1 MGLENCID
9 QQDLKAFALGHL
21 DDDRSEAIAAHLSAC
36 TRCEETMAGFDDTD
50 DSMLGALREA
60 AGEAVALK
68 SATPVGAVLQQ
79 IANPWSGVDHAEKP
93 ASTGEWIRDYELLEP
108 LGHGG
113 MGTVYKAVHT
123 RLQRPVAIKLLPSRR
138 LRDPDAVARFEREMR
153 AIGRLD
159 HPAIVR
165 ATDAGEA
172 DGTHFLVMDYVEGID
187 LSQLM
192 KLTGPIDVASAC
204 EVIRQTSTGLQY
216 AHDQGL
222 IHRDV
227 KPSNLMMEVSPKN
240 GQGSSTCEKTATVK
254 LLDLG
259 LALFGA
265 ASEAVDELTT
275 VGQLMGTLDYMAPE
289 QADDSHDVDA
299 RADVYSLGATMFKL
313 LTGTAPYETSDR
325 RTPFQKMKALATV
338 DVPSVRTRQPGL
350 PAEVASIVDRMLLR
364 DPASRFQTAADVA
377 QAVAPFCGGHRLAEL
392 TQQAMEQRSHHA
404 PRDEPLSGPVES
416 RKPARHKTEAAIA
429 VMPEAAAVIKDVPMA
444 SRETSAMWPP
454 RRLITRSVM
463 ATLGI
468 LIVIAAGILIR
479 IKTDNGT
486 LIIECASPD
495 VPVEIRQGTDTVKQL
510 TLLAGENKVTLHSG
524 SYEIVLPAEYD
535 SLTLD
540 AGKFELSRG
549 GEWIARI
556 SENAEPSQFTRL
568 IDTFERPITV
578 DDLLPS
584 NSARLTGPS
593 VTPDV
598 AQIIPDPIRQV
609 EFQRLRDRYAEL
621 LRKIDALQ
629 DSLNVEAVNQG
640 DDHPRVRMFQ
650 DSIVVAQNQSASV
663 RDEMQNMLQI
673 EQSNKEK
680 ALLAAKRA
688 AESLNPA
695 STDTAQPL
703 YAGKTFDQWL
713 QVIQTERSNEE
724 LTQAL
729 DAIGVLG
736 RGKHD
741 RQAANA
747 ILDLI
752 ARYPYANPMRDAD
765 DRAKLSVAAIRSMRG
780 LNADET
786 LPVIIDGFKDRQPSV
801 HEFVLVGVL
810 SGVETLGP
818 FGSAHERT
826 NLGMPQPL
834 DSKLRA
840 SEPLTLQLIQLWKLN
855 SGKWSAEKY
864 PAFSNYNSSG
874 HDLVFNFVQQHV
886 GVDKPSQEVEAYL
899 RKFVIDP
906 DQLAQD
912 QDHPNVMAA
921 AMLLARHSP
930 EEVHARI
937 FVRAIQDSLRAAEKP
952 MTAPGG
958 GDAAGGFG
966 VGGGFFPNGI
976 RSSSLHE
983 QMNAWNGLAI
993 LGKHAQPALPLMFE
1007 ILQHSSDGKSVYNDH
1022 SLIGRSSADE
1032 AIELRY
1038 EASMRLFAVEAIA
1051 LIESQDPK
1059 ALEFL
1064 RAELTRLI
1072 GQAPA
1077 DGPFE
1082 LTPGRQA
1089 LLLSPNA
1096 FAAIS
1101 QSVPPRETSPIDIEL
1116 TNACLLAWKALT
1128 GSNPRFDTASLG
1140 ALTTKERG
1148 SGVTIA
1154 NMPKFVSQ

>member
-1 MGLENCID
+1 
-9 QQDLKAFALGHL
+9 
-21 DDDRSEAIAAHLSAC
+21 
-36 TRCEETMAGFDDTD
+36 
-50 DSMLGALREA
+50 
-60 AGEAVALK
+60 
-68 SATPVGAVLQQ
+68 
-79 IANPWSGVDHAEKP
+79 
-93 ASTGEWIRDYELLEP
+93 
-108 LGHGG
+108 
-113 MGTVYKAVHT
+113 
-123 RLQRPVAIKLLPSRR
+123 
-138 LRDPDAVARFEREMR
+138 
-153 AIGRLD
+153 
-159 HPAIVR
+159 
-165 ATDAGEA
+165 
-172 DGTHFLVMDYVEGID
+172 
-187 LSQLM
+187 
-192 KLTGPIDVASAC
+192 
-204 EVIRQTSTGLQY
+204 
-216 AHDQGL
+216 
-222 IHRDV
+222 
-227 KPSNLMMEVSPKN
+227 
-240 GQGSSTCEKTATVK
+240 
-254 LLDLG
+254 
-259 LALFGA
+259 
-265 ASEAVDELTT
+265 
-275 VGQLMGTLDYMAPE
+275 
-289 QADDSHDVDA
+289 
-299 RADVYSLGATMFKL
+299 
-313 LTGTAPYETSDR
+313 
-325 RTPFQKMKALATV
+325 
-338 DVPSVRTRQPGL
+338 
-350 PAEVASIVDRMLLR
+350 
-364 DPASRFQTAADVA
+364 
-377 QAVAPFCGGHRLAEL
+377 
-392 TQQAMEQRSHHA
+392 
-404 PRDEPLSGPVES
+404 
-416 RKPARHKTEAAIA
+416 
-429 VMPEAAAVIKDVPMA
+429 
-444 SRETSAMWPP
+444 
-454 RRLITRSVM
+454 
-463 ATLGI
+463 
-468 LIVIAAGILIR
+468 
-479 IKTDNGT
+479 
-486 LIIECASPD
+486 
-495 VPVEIRQGTDTVKQL
+495 
-510 TLLAGENKVTLHSG
+510 
-524 SYEIVLPAEYD
+524 
-535 SLTLD
+535 
-540 AGKFELSRG
+540 
-549 GEWIARI
+549 
-556 SENAEPSQFTRL
+556 
-568 IDTFERPITV
+568 
-578 DDLLPS
+578 
-584 NSARLTGPS
+584 
-593 VTPDV
+593 
-598 AQIIPDPIRQV
+598 
-609 EFQRLRDRYAEL
+609 
-621 LRKIDALQ
+621 
-629 DSLNVEAVNQG
+629 
-640 DDHPRVRMFQ
+640 
-650 DSIVVAQNQSASV
+650 
-663 RDEMQNMLQI
+663 
-673 EQSNKEK
+673 
-680 ALLAAKRA
+680 
-688 AESLNPA
+688 
-695 STDTAQPL
+695 
-703 YAGKTFDQWL
+703 
-713 QVIQTERSNEE
+713 
-724 LTQAL
+724 
-729 DAIGVLG
+729 
-736 RGKHD
+736 
-741 RQAANA
+741 
-747 ILDLI
+747 
-752 ARYPYANPMRDAD
+752 MRDAD